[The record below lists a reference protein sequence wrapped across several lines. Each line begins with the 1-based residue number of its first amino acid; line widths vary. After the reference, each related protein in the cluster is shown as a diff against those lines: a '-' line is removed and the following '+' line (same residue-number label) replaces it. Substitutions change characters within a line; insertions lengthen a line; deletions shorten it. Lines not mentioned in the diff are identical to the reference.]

1 MSAAAPPSTWLRTRA
16 AFGAVLEGESA
27 APPCPKSP
35 RRGRARWAYVRTGL
49 FFWEWGVG
57 WSGVGGAQGWPRIN
71 RERADRDGL
80 GRAERIR
87 AGPDGIRKLRV
98 GTGRVGRAGAGTG
111 HFCLYA
117 VTDGSFL
124 I

>member
-1 MSAAAPPSTWLRTRA
+1 M
-16 AFGAVLEGESA
+16 
-27 APPCPKSP
+27 
-35 RRGRARWAYVRTGL
+35 YVRDL
-49 FFWEWGVG
+49 FFG
-57 WSGVGGAQGWPRIN
+57 SGGGARIN

-124 I
+124 ILRHARRVIFDFIAYPTRLF